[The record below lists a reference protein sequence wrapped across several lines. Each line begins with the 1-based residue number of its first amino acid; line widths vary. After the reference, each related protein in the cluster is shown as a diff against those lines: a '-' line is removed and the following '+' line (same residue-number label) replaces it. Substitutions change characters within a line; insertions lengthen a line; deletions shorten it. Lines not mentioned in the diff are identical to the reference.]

1 MRGWVVAPVDLY
13 YAEAVAVFKHHEAEQ
28 RALELRN
35 LTRTMTTTD
44 PNIPTLEAGSEKG
57 TNTTVVAK
65 NGLLPEEQEVEAG
78 REEECEDDDQR
89 SHRTPTDHQGRQRAS
104 PPTLSSRETAGVRKS
119 EVSERTSECGE
130 SDFGS
135 AKEPPSVASSGEGVR
150 IRSQGLSDSTGKKY
164 KEIEEQHG
172 DRAFP
177 PPCSCNDIAFSTVQ
191 VDDGCDSYAA
201 VSERFM
207 QRLGLERFALPNPRR
222 LCTAVDTQRAAT
234 KSVLAGGPATDP
246 TFGPVPSRCGW
257 MGVPSGGL
265 CDSWPHS
272 GLHLGG
278 PLARQ
283 ERDRVAC
290 GRTSTGGGFAQSSGC
305 PIPRRSGD
313 GKPHGGNAWVSLRR
327 SFAGMVRR
335 AAMDG
340 TEIRLSATSLREIT
354 TVFSQSLG
362 PPTVEEEDVALRLP
376 SELREFAD
384 LFRKEKANALTPP
397 SG

>member
-1 MRGWVVAPVDLY
+1 MRGWVIAPVDLY
-13 YAEAVAVFKHHEAEQ
+13 YAEAVAVFKHQEAEQ
-28 RALELRN
+28 RALERRN
-35 LTRTMTTTD
+35 LIRTMTTPD
-44 PNIPTLEAGSEKG
+44 SNIPTLEAGSEKG
-57 TNTTVVAK
+57 TNTTSRKSKPGGKKSVK
-65 NGLLPEEQEVEAG
+65 TT
-78 REEECEDDDQR
+78 R
-89 SHRTPTDHQGRQRAS
+89 SHRTPTDHQGRQCAS

-234 KSVLAGGPATDP
+234 KSVLAGGPTTDP

-257 MGVPSGGL
+257 MGVPS
-265 CDSWPHS
+265 
-272 GLHLGG
+272 
-278 PLARQ
+278 
-283 ERDRVAC
+283 
-290 GRTSTGGGFAQSSGC
+290 
-305 PIPRRSGD
+305 
-313 GKPHGGNAWVSLRR
+313 
-327 SFAGMVRR
+327 
-335 AAMDG
+335 
-340 TEIRLSATSLREIT
+340 
-354 TVFSQSLG
+354 
-362 PPTVEEEDVALRLP
+362 
-376 SELREFAD
+376 
-384 LFRKEKANALTPP
+384 
-397 SG
+397 